1 MSTCVQH
8 ASARFGRVGRVDC
21 QSCRRCAGRSW
32 AVRVGVGDGRSR
44 RWTALMPPSGGWRL
58 PWSATATH
66 QAGNGRQACITSA
79 SGWTMGIPG

>member
-8 ASARFGRVGRVDC
+8 ASARFGRVECRSG
-21 QSCRRCAGRSW
+21 RRCVGGRW
-32 AVRVGVGDGRSR
+32 VVGVGVGDGRSW

-66 QAGNGRQACITSA
+66 QAGNGRQASSP
-79 SGWTMGIPG
+79 SGWPMGIPG